1 MNIGLLAI
9 DIQNLMV
16 EEKPYAIE
24 ERLQLWRDSLAKA
37 RQAGV
42 EVIHVRHRSEELVEV
57 SPAWQIH
64 ESVAPLAGE
73 VIIDKTYNSAFK
85 ETELQAYL
93 DEQGIEQLII
103 MGMSTNFCIDTT
115 IKVAYELGYQLAVI
129 QDGTT
134 TGFSGKVD
142 LKGLIDQYETIWS
155 WNFAQVDTLAHIL
168 ERIK

>member
-129 QDGTT
+129 RDGTT
-134 TGFSGKVD
+134 IGFSGKVD

>member
-1 MNIGLLAI
+1 MKTALLAI
-9 DIQNLMV
+9 DIQNFVV

-24 ERLQLWRDSLAKA
+24 ERLQLWQESLAIC
-37 RQAGV
+37 RSQNI
-42 EVIHVRHRSEELVEV
+42 EVIYVRHRNEELVEG

-155 WNFAQVDTLAHIL
+155 WNFAQVDTLTHIL

>member
-24 ERLQLWRDSLAKA
+24 ERLQLWRDSLAEA
-37 RQAGV
+37 RQVGV
-42 EVIHVRHRSEELVEV
+42 EVIHVRHRSEELVEG

-129 QDGTT
+129 RDGTT

>member
-42 EVIHVRHRSEELVEV
+42 EVIHVRHRSEELVEG

-103 MGMSTNFCIDTT
+103 MGMSTDFCIDTT

-129 QDGTT
+129 RDGTT

>member
-1 MNIGLLAI
+1 MNIALLAI

-24 ERLQLWRDSLAKA
+24 ERLQLWRDSLAEA

-42 EVIHVRHRSEELVEV
+42 EVIHVRHRSEELVEG
-57 SPAWQIH
+57 SPVWQIH

>member
-37 RQAGV
+37 RQVGV
-42 EVIHVRHRSEELVEV
+42 EVIHVRHRSEELVEG

>member
-9 DIQNLMV
+9 DIQNLTV

-24 ERLQLWRDSLAKA
+24 ERLQLWRDNLAEA

-42 EVIHVRHRSEELVEV
+42 EVIHVRHRSEELVEG

>member
-9 DIQNLMV
+9 DIQNLTV

-24 ERLQLWRDSLAKA
+24 ERLQLWRDSLAEA

-42 EVIHVRHRSEELVEV
+42 EVIHVRHRSEELVEG
-57 SPAWQIH
+57 SLAWQIH

-129 QDGTT
+129 RDGTT

>member
-42 EVIHVRHRSEELVEV
+42 EVIHVRHRSEELVEG

>member
-9 DIQNLMV
+9 DIQNLTV

-24 ERLQLWRDSLAKA
+24 ERLQLWRDSLAEA

-42 EVIHVRHRSEELVEV
+42 EVIHVRHRSEELVEG

-129 QDGTT
+129 RDGTT

>member
-42 EVIHVRHRSEELVEV
+42 EVIHVRHRSEELVEG

-93 DEQGIEQLII
+93 DEQGIDQLII

-115 IKVAYELGYQLAVI
+115 IKVSYELGYQQAVI
-129 QDGTT
+129 RDGTT

>member
-42 EVIHVRHRSEELVEV
+42 EVIHVRHRSEELVEG

-93 DEQGIEQLII
+93 DEQEVEQLII
-103 MGMSTNFCIDTT
+103 MGMSTDFCIDTT

-129 QDGTT
+129 RDGTT

>member
-9 DIQNLMV
+9 YIQNLMV

-129 QDGTT
+129 RDGTT

>member
-24 ERLQLWRDSLAKA
+24 ERLQLWRDSLAEA

-42 EVIHVRHRSEELVEV
+42 EVIHVRHRSEELVEG

-134 TGFSGKVD
+134 TGFSGNVD

>member
-42 EVIHVRHRSEELVEV
+42 EVIHVRHRSEELVEG

-129 QDGTT
+129 RDGTT